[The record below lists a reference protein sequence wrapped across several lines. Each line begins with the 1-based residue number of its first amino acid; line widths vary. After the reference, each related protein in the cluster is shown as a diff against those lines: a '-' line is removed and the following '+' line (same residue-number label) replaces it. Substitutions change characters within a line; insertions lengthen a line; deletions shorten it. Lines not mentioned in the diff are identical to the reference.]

1 MTGAW
6 DSSSRFCKDRHV
18 LHKVI
23 HQDYDGYSPRKI
35 DVAEGGGHCISKEI
49 PEEADAKVHER
60 SSALVGKMFIN
71 LHHAWLNSHRNLL
84 LQHLSYL
91 HSAGS
96 ELGIPNGVYWCV

>member
-35 DVAEGGGHCISKEI
+35 GVAEGGRHSISKEI

-60 SSALVGKMFIN
+60 SSALVGKMFIAICIALAAN
-71 LHHAWLNSHRNLL
+71 WVFLTGYTGVCSRQTHRTNNTW
-84 LQHLSYL
+84 H
-91 HSAGS
+91 
-96 ELGIPNGVYWCV
+96 